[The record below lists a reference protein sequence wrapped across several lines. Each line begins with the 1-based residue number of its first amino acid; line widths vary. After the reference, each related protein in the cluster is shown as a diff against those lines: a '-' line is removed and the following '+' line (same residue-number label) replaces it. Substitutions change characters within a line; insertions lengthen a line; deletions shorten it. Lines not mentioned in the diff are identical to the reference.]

1 MLSHVLTGT
10 GMPQLFPFGD
20 KRKLSFFRS
29 AFLNCSYLLSVLVRV
44 LEKCAGFVLLH
55 LSNTNL
61 LPESRK
67 SAGMHLLQEEEN
79 KRRRQH
85 VGFFPAFFNR
95 IWDWL
100 TPIRSRGGEPRL
112 GHSVKAP

>member
-29 AFLNCSYLLSVLVRV
+29 AFLNCSYLLSVLARV

-79 KRRRQH
+79 S
-85 VGFFPAFFNR
+85 AADN
-95 IWDWL
+95 IWDFSGIFQPYL
-100 TPIRSRGGEPRL
+100 GLADPDSFQRGGGNRDWDIP
-112 GHSVKAP
+112 